1 MLRLHAENIKAKKGH
16 KDDNLLTNETIYFLF
31 IILSGHNIFVSDSHF
46 LTLQYKP
53 LKTYRIWLFNSLP
66 QTMTH

>member
-1 MLRLHAENIKAKKGH
+1 MLRPHAENIKAEEGH
-16 KDDNLLTNETIYFLF
+16 KDDNLLANETIYFLF

-53 LKTYRIWLFNSLP
+53 LKTYRIWLFNK
-66 QTMTH
+66 